1 MLIWGEM
8 FDPDAKPLPYLRRM
22 TRLDRSKMIRF
33 LETDIW
39 MIQANELNRIKS
51 FGLRQLRLMIL
62 AIKGFQKD
70 LVQLRASAL
79 TFYTLLSI
87 VPVLAMAFG
96 IAKGFGFEKL
106 LEKQLMA
113 RLPGQEEVVTQIITF
128 AHSMLESTKGGLV
141 AGIGLALLFWAV
153 IRVLGNIESSFN
165 NIWGIKGT
173 RSLGRKF
180 SDYLSIMLI
189 SPILLIMSGSLTV
202 FVTTQV
208 RNMTHAVSLLD
219 LFSPL
224 ISFLLRFLPYAA
236 IWGLFTFVYIL
247 LPNTRVRF
255 LSGLVAGVVA
265 GTLYQIVQGAYITFQ
280 VGVARYNAIYGSF
293 AALPLFL
300 IWLHISWLIV
310 LFGAE
315 ISFAHQNVDTYE
327 LEPESL
333 RISNRFKRLLS
344 LLVCHVI
351 IKDFSNGSPPR
362 TAVDLSQSLAIPIRL
377 CRQVLSELVSG
388 HILSEVKTDQEKESA
403 YQPARDISNL
413 SVGSVVAALD
423 NQGIE
428 NLPTTEIPGLEA
440 LSETLDRLDEAVQES
455 PANRLLVD
463 IEANSS
469 L

>member
-1 MLIWGEM
+1 MH
-8 FDPDAKPLPYLRRM
+8 
-22 TRLDRSKMIRF
+22 LDRSKVIQF
-33 LETDIW
+33 LETDVW
-39 MIQANELNRIKS
+39 MIRADELTRIKS
-51 FGLRQLRLMIL
+51 FGLRQLKLMIL
-62 AIKGFQKD
+62 AIKGFQED

-96 IAKGFGFEKL
+96 VAKGFGFEKV
-106 LEKQLMA
+106 LEKQLLA
-113 RLPGQEEVVTQIITF
+113 RLPGQEEVVSRIITF
-128 AHSMLESTKGGLV
+128 AHSMLASTKGGLV

-208 RNMTHAVSLLD
+208 KHVTHAISLLD
-219 LFSPL
+219 VFSPL
-224 ISFLLRFLPYAA
+224 ILFLLRFLPYAA

-255 LSGLVAGVVA
+255 LSGLVGGVAA
-265 GTLYQIVQGAYITFQ
+265 GTLYQIVQWGYITFQ
-280 VGVARYNAIYGSF
+280 VGMARYNAIYGSF

-300 IWLHISWLIV
+300 IWLQISWLIV

-327 LEPESL
+327 LEPDSL

-344 LLVCHVI
+344 LLLSYLIV
-351 IKDFSNGSPPR
+351 KDFSKGRSPR
-362 TAVDLSQSLAIPIRL
+362 TDVELSRSLGIPIRL
-377 CRQVLSELVSG
+377 CRQILGELVTG
-388 HILSEVKTDQEKESA
+388 RILSEVKTDQEKESA
-403 YQPARDISNL
+403 YQPARDISKL
-413 SVGSVVAALD
+413 SVASVIAALD
-423 NQGIE
+423 NQGVE
-428 NLPTTEIPGLEA
+428 NIPISDIHAREA
-440 LSETLDRLDEAVQES
+440 LSETLDRLDEALQES
-455 PANRLLVD
+455 PANRLLAD
-463 IEANSS
+463 I
-469 L
+469 